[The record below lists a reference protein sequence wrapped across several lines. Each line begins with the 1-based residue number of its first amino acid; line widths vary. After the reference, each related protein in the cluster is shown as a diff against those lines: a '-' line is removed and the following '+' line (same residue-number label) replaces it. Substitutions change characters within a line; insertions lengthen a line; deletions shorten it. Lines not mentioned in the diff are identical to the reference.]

1 MVGIFITARLG
12 STRLSHKHLIKI
24 EGKPM
29 IKWLVDRFDF
39 GFKNE
44 ILEQKIKIFITTSNN
59 EENRLFETVF
69 ENSNVKIFYGS
80 NSNIPRRHLQCA
92 KAYNIDYIL
101 SIDGDDILCS
111 IEASKIV
118 LEELINK
125 GKFVKTIGLPLGMNV
140 MGYTTSFLE
149 SSLGANTQETLETGW
164 GKIFDQQFTKELEI
178 ENNFNCNNIRMTL
191 DYNEDAIFF
200 SNVIKSI
207 SEGIISI
214 TDKELISKIIKNKWY
229 QINESLND
237 KYWEN
242 FNNQK
247 KSEN

>member
-12 STRLSHKHLIKI
+12 STRLSQKHLIEV
-24 EGKPM
+24 EGKSM
-29 IKWLVDRFDF
+29 IKWLVERFDF
-39 GFKNE
+39 GFKKE
-44 ILEQKIKIFITTSNN
+44 ILEQKIKIFITTSDK

-80 NSNIPRRHLQCA
+80 NSNIPLRHLQCA
-92 KAYNIDYIL
+92 KAHNIDYIL
-101 SIDGDDILCS
+101 SVDGDDILCS

-118 LEELINK
+118 LEELINN
-125 GKFVKTIGLPLGMNV
+125 GNLVKTIGLPLGMNV
-140 MGYTTSFLE
+140 MGYTTTFLE
-149 SSLGANTQETLETGW
+149 SSLSANTQETLETGW

-178 ENNFNCNNIRMTL
+178 ENNFNCDNIRMTL

-200 SNVIKSI
+200 SNVIKGI

-214 TDKELISKIIKNKWY
+214 ADKELISKIINYKWY

>member
-1 MVGIFITARLG
+1 
-12 STRLSHKHLIKI
+12 
-24 EGKPM
+24 
-29 IKWLVDRFDF
+29 
-39 GFKNE
+39 
-44 ILEQKIKIFITTSNN
+44 
-59 EENRLFETVF
+59 
-69 ENSNVKIFYGS
+69 VKIFYGS
-80 NSNIPRRHLQCA
+80 NSNIPLRHLQCA

-101 SIDGDDILCS
+101 AIDGDDILCS

>member
-12 STRLSHKHLIKI
+12 STRLNQKHLIEI

-44 ILEQKIKIFITTSNN
+44 IIEQKIKIFITTSDN

-69 ENSNVKIFYGS
+69 ENSNVKMFYGS
-80 NSNIPRRHLQCA
+80 NSNIPLRHLQCA
-92 KAYNIDYIL
+92 RAHNIDYIL
-101 SIDGDDILCS
+101 SVDGDDILCS

-118 LEELINK
+118 LEKLINK
-125 GKFVKTIGLPLGMNV
+125 GNLVKTTGLPLGMNV
-140 MGYTTSFLE
+140 MGYTTTFLE
-149 SSLGANTQETLETGW
+149 SSLSANTQETLETGW
-164 GKIFDQQFTKELEI
+164 GKIFDQKYTEELEI
-178 ENNFNCNNIRMTL
+178 ENYFNCDNIRMTL

-200 SNVIKSI
+200 SNVIKGI
-207 SEGIISI
+207 SEDIFSI
-214 TDKELISKIIKNKWY
+214 TDKELISKIIKYKWH
-229 QINESLND
+229 QINESLNN

-242 FNNQK
+242 FNSQK